1 MWLLKS
7 TSSSPTKARPSLY
20 FLSCLCFIRLV
31 GFIKTEWIDCSN
43 SDTRWMIWSPSYNLS
58 KEGRKHEQTRHV
70 PNNHHSLSSRCC
82 PHLPNSHPARNV
94 YDFIQNPSLYAL
106 AKSSTSPICYNCISI
121 DQHPHTLLSLTCTL
135 AFISPSPSVTVPTVD
150 GFNLELIFTFVRYVY
165 ETMLVLFGLLLTLGH
180 LAIALKKM
188 KSNTTL
194 RVRCSRSTDSTH
206 AQNARNATVCSA
218 NVRTLR
224 FYLHFHSFRFQFMD
238 QRKKQKA
245 TLLLYSREIRDG
257 CMFVAASSMLLSRE
271 SRSRH
276 VEWCILKL

>member
-224 FYLHFHSFRFQFMD
+224 FYTFTVSGFSLWISAKS
-238 QRKKQKA
+238 KKQLYYSTLERLEMDACIDKA
-245 TLLLYSREIRDG
+245 SGSDQ
-257 CMFVAASSMLLSRE
+257 A
-271 SRSRH
+271 
-276 VEWCILKL
+276 